1 MLSGPPGPRVI
12 VDGCPCLVLSSD
24 NYLGIAGH
32 PKVREAAA
40 EAALRW
46 GAGAGAS
53 RPASGSLSAHRRLE
67 QDLAHFMGFDA
78 VTVQGPSHMSI
89 AATIAALTG
98 PGDVIFSDQLNHPGI
113 AAGCR
118 LSGAEIYL
126 YGHGDLDHLA
136 YGLDQAQ
143 ERAGLI
149 VSEAIFA
156 AEGDEA
162 PLEGLVELADEFDCR
177 LMVDESHG
185 IGAAGPEG
193 RGLVA
198 ARGLSGEVDLIVASL
213 GKGLG
218 SYGSF
223 VACDGE
229 TANFLI
235 NASDSML
242 CSSALPPAMSAAALA
257 ALELL
262 REHPYRVERLRRN
275 AACLSQALADAELRV
290 GPGQGHILTIPADL
304 SAALAACEA
313 ALAEGVLVGVVG
325 PPQLPEGEAALRLTV
340 MATHREGELRQAA
353 AVVAAAAKRA
363 GIAAA
368 SRLEAVPAPAAA
380 GESDAPAAGGF
391 LDSAAFD
398 FEGFE
403 IPNGS
408 QPGLE
413 PQVPAWIRAA

>member
-1 MLSGPPGPRVI
+1 MLSGPPGPRAI
-12 VDGCPCLVLSSD
+12 IDGRPCLVLSSD

-53 RPASGSLSAHRRLE
+53 RLASGSLSAHRRLE
-67 QDLAHFMGFDA
+67 QELAGFTGFDA

-89 AATIAALTG
+89 AATIAALVG
-98 PGDVIFSDQLNHPGI
+98 PGEVVFSDQLNHPGI

-118 LSGAEIYL
+118 LSGAETYL
-126 YGHGDLDHLA
+126 FEHGDLEHLA
-136 YGLDQAQ
+136 FGLEQHED
-143 ERAGLI
+143 RAELI
-149 VSEAIFA
+149 VSEAVFA
-156 AEGDEA
+156 AEGDRA

-177 LMVDESHG
+177 LMIDESHA
-185 IGAAGPEG
+185 IGAVGPEG

-198 ARGLSGEVDLIVASL
+198 AQGLSGEVDLIVASL

-223 VACDGE
+223 VACDTE

-275 AACLSQALADAELRV
+275 AACLRQALADADLRL
-290 GPGQGHILTIPADL
+290 GPGEGHILTIPADRPG
-304 SAALAACEA
+304 AVAACEA
-313 ALAEGVLVGVVG
+313 VLAQGVMVGVVE
-325 PPQLPEGEAALRLTV
+325 PPQLPESEAALRLTV

-353 AVVAAAAKRA
+353 RLVAEAAKRA
-363 GIAAA
+363 GIPAAT
-368 SRLEAVPAPAAA
+368 RLEAVPTPAAA
-380 GESDAPAAGGF
+380 
-391 LDSAAFD
+391 
-398 FEGFE
+398 
-403 IPNGS
+403 
-408 QPGLE
+408 E
-413 PQVPAWIRAA
+413 PEVPAWIRAA

>member
-1 MLSGPPGPRVI
+1 MLSGPPGPRAI
-12 VDGCPCLVLSSD
+12 VDGRPCLVLSSD

-32 PKVREAAA
+32 PRVREAAA

-46 GAGAGAS
+46 GAGAGSS

-67 QDLAHFMGFDA
+67 QELAGFTGFDS

-113 AAGCR
+113 VAGCR
-118 LSGAEIYL
+118 LSGAEVYP
-126 YGHGDLDHLA
+126 YGHLDLDHLA
-136 YGLDQAQ
+136 YGLEQAQ

-149 VSEAIFA
+149 VSEAVFA
-156 AEGDEA
+156 AEGDQA
-162 PLEGLVELADEFDCR
+162 QLEGLVDLADEFDCR
-177 LMVDESHG
+177 LMIDESHA
-185 IGAAGPEG
+185 IGAFGPEG

-198 ARGLSGEVDLIVASL
+198 ALGLYGEVDLIVASL

-223 VACDGE
+223 VASDSE
-229 TANFLI
+229 TAAFLS

-275 AACLSQALADAELRV
+275 AACLRQALLDADVRL
-290 GPGQGHILTIPADL
+290 GPGDGHIITIPAERER
-304 SAALAACEA
+304 AIEACEA
-313 ALAEGVLVGVVG
+313 MLREGILVGALL

-340 MATHREGELRQAA
+340 MASHRENELRQAA
-353 AVVAAAAKRA
+353 ESIAKRARDVGVAAATRLGPVPSVDP
-363 GIAAA
+363 GI
-368 SRLEAVPAPAAA
+368 
-380 GESDAPAAGGF
+380 
-391 LDSAAFD
+391 
-398 FEGFE
+398 
-403 IPNGS
+403 
-408 QPGLE
+408 
-413 PQVPAWIRAA
+413 PAWVRAA